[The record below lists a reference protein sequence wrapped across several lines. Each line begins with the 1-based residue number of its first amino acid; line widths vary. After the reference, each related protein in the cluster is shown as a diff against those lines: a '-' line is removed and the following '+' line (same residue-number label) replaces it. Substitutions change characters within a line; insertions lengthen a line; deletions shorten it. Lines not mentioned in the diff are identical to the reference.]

1 MGSVRTPTMKPP
13 NAPAALPTM
22 ILDMSSTP
30 VKTYLLLISHAACRS
45 YGPATGKLSRACGG
59 VFGPFDLLDQ
69 AEEFISRFPIALGPA
84 ASGFQDCSIRPPT
97 DVARATALT

>member
-1 MGSVRTPTMKPP
+1 MKPP

-30 VKTYLLLISHAACRS
+30 VKTDLLLISHAACRS

-69 AEEFISRFPIALGPA
+69 AEEFISRFPIALGRFPDLSLPLHLSLLADNSNA
-84 ASGFQDCSIRPPT
+84 ADLLVSPLS
-97 DVARATALT
+97 